1 MLDTLKIALKAV
13 YLSLGGNADT
23 IRDKNDLNSILLAIT
38 DLGIGA
44 QISGAASA
52 LPKVTTDDNGKIL
65 TVVSGKWAAAA
76 APVELPA
83 VTGDDD
89 NKILTVVDGAWA
101 AGAAPTELPAVTG
114 DDDNKVLTV
123 VSGAWAAANLP
134 S

>member
-1 MLDTLKIALKAV
+1 MLDTLQIALKAV

-23 IRDKNDLNSILLAIT
+23 IRDKNDLNSILLAIA

-44 QISGAASA
+44 QISSAASA
-52 LPKVTTDDNGKIL
+52 LPTVTADDNGKLL

-76 APVELPA
+76 APKELPA

-89 NKILTVVDGAWA
+89 D
-101 AGAAPTELPAVTG
+101 
-114 DDDNKVLTV
+114 KVLTV